1 MRYFNLL
8 DQCLTQ
14 IDTAI
19 RTLLPPEKRE
29 AARASPAQDLME
41 PHLNM
46 QERKH
51 VAGLMRVN
59 HAGEVCAQALY
70 QGQALTANL
79 AHVREQMKQAASE
92 EVDHLAWCEQRLKE
106 LGSEPSLL
114 NPFWYLGSL
123 MLGALAGFAGDKVSL
138 GFLAE
143 TENQVSAHLK
153 SHLKRL
159 PPQDNKSRV
168 IIEEM
173 ERDEANHAHEAL
185 EAGAMDLPLPVKR
198 IMSMVSELMTKTAYY
213 I

>member
-1 MRYFNLL
+1 MREFNLL
-8 DQCLTQ
+8 DQCLAQ

-19 RTLLPPEKRE
+19 RSLLPPEKRE
-29 AARASPAQDLME
+29 TARVSPAQGLKE
-41 PHLNM
+41 PHLSM

-79 AHVREQMKQAASE
+79 DHVREKMTQAASE
-92 EVDHLAWCEQRLKE
+92 EVDHLAWCEQRLRE
-106 LGSEPSLL
+106 LGSEPSVL
-114 NPFWYLGSL
+114 NPVWYAGSL
-123 MLGALAGFAGDKVSL
+123 ILGAVAGLAGDKVSL

-143 TENQVSAHLK
+143 TENQVSTHLK
-153 SHLKRL
+153 NHLKNL
-159 PPQDNKSRV
+159 PAEDCKSRA

-173 ERDEANHAHEAL
+173 EQDESNHAHEAI
-185 EAGAMDLPLPVKR
+185 EAGAMDLPLPIKKM
-198 IMSMVSELMTKTAYY
+198 MSVVSKIMTKTAYY